1 VSLLGG
7 LIEEPQQRENSREYR
22 IKTRPFSSLFTS
34 PEESVYFFS
43 SSGCY
48 SRLSIAEK
56 REGPC
61 SPVTDVLMLNDFLS
75 VPENLPLP
83 FRRYFL
89 GCGFV

>member
-1 VSLLGG
+1 MPLDF
-7 LIEEPQQRENSREYR
+7 LI
-22 IKTRPFSSLFTS
+22 
-34 PEESVYFFS
+34 YFFS